1 MFKEIEIKGLVTR
14 MTLVEIDEDVVNR
27 LKSIYDNN
35 DWWETYLA
43 LDELL
48 LSDDRAEFTH
58 ITRQGVD
65 MQSVECS
72 ADGGY
77 KNKFSGDTPV
87 EQVKTISDRY
97 SGKYVVVQSMIGFT
111 QRKGNIKCEVFEE
124 DMLRFMLEYWN
135 GTDELI
141 SCDSVLYDGQVYEFD
156 EISMSEE
163 SLYIEVGKFNQGYLE
178 SVFRLDV
185 K

>member
-1 MFKEIEIKGLVTR
+1 
-14 MTLVEIDEDVVNR
+14 
-27 LKSIYDNN
+27 
-35 DWWETYLA
+35 
-43 LDELL
+43 
-48 LSDDRAEFTH
+48 
-58 ITRQGVD
+58 
-65 MQSVECS
+65 
-72 ADGGY
+72 
-77 KNKFSGDTPV
+77 
-87 EQVKTISDRY
+87 
-97 SGKYVVVQSMIGFT
+97 MIGFT

-124 DMLRFMLEYWN
+124 DKLRFMLEYWN